1 VRQSI
6 CGTAIQR
13 GDQMKITSIDLFP
26 LRMKAAKPGWRDH
39 EPFGMDIASNIIVRI
54 NTDKGLSGLG
64 EVASSPAYFNQPHG
78 ALLDWL
84 RGYTSAL
91 EGEDPLDIVKAHKRM
106 DLVSGENSPGCHP
119 ARAGIDLALHDLKGK
134 AFGCPVYQLLGGAHR
149 TSLTMLT
156 NLYEITPE
164 AKAAAAKEY
173 VQKGFKGLKVKIGY
187 RTAAEGIS
195 PATINAETEKLVAA
209 LEAVPSDIY
218 IDADPNQSWGNAK
231 VVVRTLEHLLSR
243 NFYPNLSIEAPIHH
257 LDFEGHRY
265 LRNNLKI
272 PVLMDETVVSPAAML
287 QIVRHEAA
295 DRIVLKHCRVGGL
308 LPAMKV
314 VAICEAAWIGISIDT
329 MPFTRLGDTANCHLA
344 AAIRDH
350 YPVDA
355 EGHTW
360 FADTP
365 IRGGLEIKDGLASIS
380 DAPGFGV
387 EIDEDKLESMLQR

>member
-1 VRQSI
+1 
-6 CGTAIQR
+6 
-13 GDQMKITSIDLFP
+13 MKITSLDVFP
-26 LRMKAAKPGWRDH
+26 IRMVPVKPGFADH
-39 EPFGMDIASNIIVRI
+39 QPPGIETAGNIIVRI

-64 EVASSPAYFNQPHG
+64 EVASSPAYFNQTHG

-84 RGYTSAL
+84 RGYAAAL
-91 EGEDPLDIVKAHKRM
+91 EGADPLNIIKAHKIM
-106 DLVSGENSPGCHP
+106 DRVSGENAPGCHP
-119 ARAGIDLALHDLKGK
+119 ARGGIDLALHDLMGK
-134 AFGCPVYQLLGGAHR
+134 AYGCPVYKLLGGAHR
-149 TSLTMLT
+149 TEFTMLT
-156 NLYEITPE
+156 NLYEVTPE
-164 AKAAAAKEY
+164 AKAAAAREY
-173 VQKGFKGLKVKIGY
+173 VDKGFKGLKIKIGY
-187 RTAAEGIS
+187 RTTSEGIN
-195 PATINAETEKLVAA
+195 PDTIRAETEKLIAA

-231 VVVRTLEHLLSR
+231 IVVRAMEAILSDK
-243 NFYPNLSIEAPIHH
+243 FYPNLSIEAPIHH
-257 LDFEGHRY
+257 LDFQGHKY
-265 LRNNLKI
+265 LREKLRI

-308 LPAMKV
+308 LPAMKI

-344 AAIRDH
+344 AAIRDP
-350 YPVDA
+350 YPVDV

-365 IRGGLEIKDGLASIS
+365 IRGGLEIANGRASIG

-387 EIDEDKLESMLQR
+387 EIDEDKLASMLIRP